1 MKKIGLLF
9 DDSSSFA
16 QELIGILNI
25 QGPEDLLAEPL
36 NLAQIPHDKE
46 SGYELLLNLH
56 AQDIGLYR
64 SFLQAAALRGTTVL
78 NNPFLFSGFD
88 RFVASV
94 AAENVLLNVPETSLL
109 PSYDLPPG
117 TSHRSFPNLQYPWA
131 WDQIFAYTGFPAIM
145 KPVQGGTAHQIHRVD
160 SREEF
165 FEAQRI
171 SGNQAMILQR
181 LIPSE
186 EVYLCFYVGNSY
198 QEVMVLPYDAA
209 HGTFLP
215 EEKNPH
221 PILSDTLKMH
231 TRALADEYGC
241 DLCAFVFA
249 INEEEPY
256 FIDVHNPATFLK
268 ADLLGAARF
277 RNLVNATA
285 DMILEKVSNKSEE
298 GSSLSWGIHMGQE
311 AEEPTEES
319 APIADDLPDLSAL
332 PETPETERANEE
344 EFLVIDTAPEGTP
357 LSDTTT
363 TGEVID
369 IGSEASISNIPEP
382 VHPVDD
388 ISVSSMSSEAIAE
401 ESPAGEIDSLVSPST
416 MELTEPPM
424 ITYSESAQQE
434 ELRSWEGFNK
444 DELLKEENIDS
455 PKTEDA
461 EEEIPFEG
469 NPSLGIGGDSASVAS
484 VTHTHLAPSGIHISD
499 SKKKVIERVSNR
511 IHQINFHRIGRAVES
526 ERNDLKKIIGIGPFI
541 EEKLNALQIF
551 TYRQIA
557 KFIPL
562 DEQILNEILEFY
574 PGRIE
579 RDEWVKQAKELM
591 GE

>member
-25 QGPEDLLAEPL
+25 QGPENLLAEPL
-36 NLAQIPHDKE
+36 SLSQIPHDKGL
-46 SGYELLLNLH
+46 GYELLLNLH
-56 AQDIGLYR
+56 SQEIGLYR
-64 SFLQAAALRGTTVL
+64 SFLQSAALRGTTIL

-117 TSHRSFPNLQYPWA
+117 TSHRSFPNLQYPWD
-131 WDQIFAYTGFPAIM
+131 WDQIFEYTSFPAIM

-181 LIPSE
+181 LVPSD

-209 HGTFLP
+209 HGSFLP

-249 INEEEPY
+249 INQEEPY
-256 FIDVHNPATFLK
+256 FIDVHNPSIFLRS
-268 ADLLGAARF
+268 DLLGPARF

-285 DMILEKVSNKSEE
+285 DMILEKVSEKEQE
-298 GSSLSWGIHMGQE
+298 GSPLSWGIHLNKGSDE
-311 AEEPTEES
+311 PVEETPA
-319 APIADDLPDLSAL
+319 APDELPDLSSI
-332 PETPETERANEE
+332 PEIAEKEE
-344 EFLVIDTAPEGTP
+344 DGDEFLLIDTAGEGTP
-357 LSDTTT
+357 V
-363 TGEVID
+363 GEDGISGAVVD
-369 IGSEASISNIPEP
+369 MGSEASISDIPNP
-382 VHPVDD
+382 VHPED
-388 ISVSSMSSEAIAE
+388 
-401 ESPAGEIDSLVSPST
+401 PPKVSPLPPES
-416 MELTEPPM
+416 MEWEAPAEAPTALASSGSPDLTEPPM
-424 ITYSESAQQE
+424 ITYSDNPQQE
-434 ELRSWEGFNK
+434 ELKSWQGFNK
-444 DELLKEENIDS
+444 EEVLKEEIAEV
-455 PKTEDA
+455 PKQED
-461 EEEIPFEG
+461 IPLDTAFESNSIVG
-469 NPSLGIGGDSASVAS
+469 SQGDS
-484 VTHTHLAPSGIHISD
+484 TIHTHLAPSGIHISD
-499 SKKKVIERVSNR
+499 SKMKVIERVGNR
-511 IHQINFHRIGRAVES
+511 IHQINFHRIGRALES
-526 ERNDLKKIIGIGPFI
+526 EHDDLKKIIGIGPFI
-541 EEKLNALQIF
+541 EEKLNALQIYTF
-551 TYRQIA
+551 RQIA
-557 KFIPL
+557 QFIPL